1 MTSSRFFP
9 ALILG
14 ALVLLCNVQIAEA
27 NYKNK
32 LTVKPTSNPIDWPY
46 SIDLGRLVQNSL
58 ILAFMD
64 EANFYLVPPS
74 TKKYKPAKPAK
85 KNSTDKEYR
94 GLMHPA
100 KFDVVSRLIHVELDQ
115 APPPAQRILIPGGY
129 RQTAKLILEVDLV
142 AHHTGR
148 SIAHNRFQAASRLGS
163 VVVNLNQLP
172 EDFDYDQL
180 HKTSL
185 GFALQSLSHKILSFV
200 NHHLYS
206 HPLEGETL
214 MVDSHNKE
222 AIISLGKVHGVK
234 MGELFDVFGVTLK
247 FKDPF
252 SQTDLGDKYER
263 RGVLRIK
270 DVQEKFSIGEIVAGQ
285 EFWEGDLARSRKF
298 NRLPIEDATSARAN
312 Q

>member
-1 MTSSRFFP
+1 MPNSRKF
-9 ALILG
+9 
-14 ALVLLCNVQIAEA
+14 LVLLCATLVLFCNVQISEA
-27 NYKNK
+27 VYKNR
-32 LTVKPTSNPIDWPY
+32 LTVNPTSNPIDWSY
-46 SIDLGRLVQNSL
+46 SIDLGQLVQNSL
-58 ILAFMD
+58 IQAFED
-64 EANFYLVPPS
+64 EANFHLVPVS
-74 TKKYKPAKPAK
+74 AKKYKPAKKASGKKNASAK
-85 KNSTDKEYR
+85 KYR

-129 RQTAKLILEVDLV
+129 RQTAKLILDVDLV

-148 SIAHNRFQAASRLGS
+148 SIAHRRIQASSRLGS

-180 HKTSL
+180 HRTSL
-185 GFALQSLSHKILSFV
+185 GFALDSISQKILSFV

-214 MVDSHNKE
+214 MVDSHKKE
-222 AIISLGKVHGVK
+222 AVKLGD
-234 MGELFDVFGVTLK
+234 LFDVFGVTLK

-252 SQTDLGDKYER
+252 SQTDLGDKYDR

-270 DVQEKFSIGEIVAGQ
+270 DVQEKFSVGEIVAGQ
-285 EFWEGDLARSRKF
+285 ELWEGDLARSRKY
-298 NRLPIEDATSARAN
+298 NRQPLEETVSARAN